1 MCFCF
6 KIEDKMK
13 KLYLVLF
20 LLFPLLVQAQTFRLD
35 TIPVAPDDPRN
46 INRHRQLQPQQ
57 RTVDVNLQPIGEN
70 HVIEN
75 RATETEEQ
83 PDVQP
88 VAPVQQHQRQSIKME
103 NLPPFEFDRSR
114 LRLGA
119 HLGVSLGGDATAF
132 ALGPQ
137 VGYLFS
143 DLLLVGTGVKYHHI
157 RVNRDNYRARNNL
170 LGFNVFSYFYPTD
183 LFTIFVRPEINRMW
197 RNVTIDGTRY
207 SEQGTVPVFL
217 IGAGVHFGR
226 FTHITLNYDL
236 VGHTHSPY
244 SKRVFLSISGFF

>member
-1 MCFCF
+1 
-6 KIEDKMK
+6 MK

-57 RTVDVNLQPIGEN
+57 QTVDVNLQPIGEN
-70 HVIEN
+70 RAIETN
-75 RATETEEQ
+75 VEPVVEAVATAQ
-83 PDVQP
+83 PR
-88 VAPVQQHQRQSIKME
+88 QQSVRME

-114 LRLGA
+114 LRLGV
-119 HLGVSLGGDATAF
+119 HLGVSLGGNATAF

-157 RVNRDNYRARNNL
+157 RVNQENYRARNNL
-170 LGFNVFSYFYPTD
+170 LGLNVFSYFYPTD
-183 LFTIFVRPEINRMW
+183 LFTIFVRPEINRIW
-197 RNVTIDGTRY
+197 RNATINGV
-207 SEQGTVPVFL
+207 SEVVRGTVPVFL

-236 VGHTHSPY
+236 VNHRHSPY
-244 SKRVFLSISGFF
+244 SERVFLSISGFF